1 MATTWSRSTDCR
13 ESINNHLNW
22 CRFDSSGQNQLRRYK
37 VFSEHIHLCFNCTAV
52 QTAIQTEPISPNSN
66 GFFLFLYSSKSLFL
80 SLNLI
85 ICLWENLDGSIC
97 VLSMVVIICSL
108 FRAVKKTFWN
118 NIVYNN
124 WSYNRHFKFYLER
137 HIIWSSQNK

>member
-22 CRFDSSGQNQLRRYK
+22 CRSDGCGQNQLGRYK

-66 GFFLFLYSSKSLFL
+66 GFLFLYSSKSLFL
-80 SLNLI
+80 FLNLLI
-85 ICLWENLDGSIC
+85 RLWENLDGSIC

-118 NIVYNN
+118 NIVTTIYHTIGILN
-124 WSYNRHFKFYLER
+124 S
-137 HIIWSSQNK
+137 I